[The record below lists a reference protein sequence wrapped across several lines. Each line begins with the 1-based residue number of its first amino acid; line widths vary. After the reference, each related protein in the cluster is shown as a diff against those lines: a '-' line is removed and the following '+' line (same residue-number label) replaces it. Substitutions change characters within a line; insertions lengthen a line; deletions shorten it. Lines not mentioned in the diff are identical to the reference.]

1 MLDTNSSAIDQH
13 LRQLQKKF
21 HAYHQDMQSK
31 LTNYISR
38 DIRPPVLV
46 IPCPADDASPELFT
60 KMRSANRTADD
71 QDQTDVRAVSSEDS
85 LS

>member
-31 LTNYISR
+31 LMNYISR

-46 IPCPADDASPELFT
+46 IPCPADNGSPELLA
-60 KMRSANRTADD
+60 KMQFSNSTAED
-71 QDQTDVRAVSSEDS
+71 QEQTDARAISSEDS